1 METLVC
7 NQERSSET
15 CVKRTLIY
23 WGGGGRGWGTMKRCQ
38 SVSCRFLSSR
48 KFSLFVFH
56 SQKAAHLLHYSTH
69 EMDVIPFSQIE
80 NSRYSFSIIFLHPSS
95 QRVKGLFHPSL
106 NRRDYPHKG
115 ERIGPPSA
123 MTWLDKIGH
132 VERVQHR
139 PPLSLINVF
148 LQSSRKQ

>member
-1 METLVC
+1 MKLVLSGHSFTEGEGDD
-7 NQERSSET
+7 QPRPQGFSLK
-15 CVKRTLIY
+15 KRGKP
-23 WGGGGRGWGTMKRCQ
+23 WGRGWGTMKRCQ

-80 NSRYSFSIIFLHPSS
+80 NSRYSFSIIFLHPLS

-106 NRRDYPHKG
+106 HRRDYPHKG

-123 MTWLDKIGH
+123 MT
-132 VERVQHR
+132 
-139 PPLSLINVF
+139 
-148 LQSSRKQ
+148 